1 MSWWKQVRCDLAQQQ
16 DTTAECITSN
26 NGVVADMNGSNGNC
40 SCHKQ
45 RRCNRLTCYRNGKSS
60 GSNHRKALLLF
71 ITMAVLLLATPP
83 IKAGVLKRSIAE
95 TITDMNLTT
104 LSTPLD
110 EAVENSPTTVITPLL
125 ANNQT
130 TLSNVQQN
138 VATATVVNEPETTTV
153 GTSTVQHDDQIMAL
167 NLPQGVKNEIAQVV
181 SKEAATDLRVKA
193 NSKFDYT
200 ETVLDEN
207 LEDSIRNSVRN
218 EIEFEQDIIAAEVQH
233 LQNVTDEEVRQKL
246 DDEVQLIQS
255 VLQEISTKPSAAID
269 VLAELTSTSSD
280 PLRDQLSTTESTTF
294 GHSITVPLQAE
305 GTVSTGKSLLDNKR
319 GARNLNINNN
329 ENENENTEALNN
341 SSETNMQFT
350 GDDGMQN
357 IEEDDVEAQDG
368 SLNVAKSSL
377 QTILSRF
384 SESALYSHEA
394 NEIDGEGLTVQ
405 KESINDQ
412 DNQHKEDDTELENKN
427 TNILT
432 ENRSVSSKDNS
443 LSNERGHESTVESA
457 QSHEASSSMNTLQNQ
472 LTTQDENVTDER
484 TEKNISPVDLNQT
497 EITPT
502 VPDEASL
509 SIILNENLT
518 ATEPTTVIVDDL
530 PIDLLHVDER
540 DALAIEEV
548 ATTVEPDNVKI
559 VHVVIKKQGVEL
571 EPLTVEPLEE
581 TTVNMDI
588 VEQELLVEEE
598 TTAKPSATLINGGDI
613 VKAQNI
619 QNDDVGKE
627 TSLQLAHNV
636 NEQAVSEPVET
647 ITGRVVEDNA
657 QMNIEDDKLNDDNNR
672 IDVKSSDE
680 SEQKD
685 REMKNKSNPT
695 IGKENI
701 QSDDKQHFLNDN
713 QYLIE
718 INNDIGSQTENSTT
732 NEGVRIASVDKP
744 IKESAILQE
753 AEEENENTQSSST
766 TESTIA
772 QETGDNEK
780 HLQSNATTE
789 QLEQM
794 HISLLSTTHLPIGE
808 VPPTSPNTFER
819 QSTTLKAFEVIDED
833 DNNTDDPNM
842 VPLLV
847 GGGTGQ
853 GDVTAS
859 TKGSRSINTQTH
871 HTMLLTQLDDTMAAT
886 LFETFPPHN
895 AGRTLNDHMA
905 AESNGGIGK
914 PLPTRNL
921 TEATSASIFSRS
933 GLIIVVCSSIA
944 FMFLL
949 VSVVAFLIS
958 FQRQHGTLD
967 IEMQEQRCGKDDLDE
982 EDEEDEEAG
991 TCTKLLEIELPK
1003 STIVTAACEELE
1015 ECL

>member
-1 MSWWKQVRCDLAQQQ
+1 M
-16 DTTAECITSN
+16 
-26 NGVVADMNGSNGNC
+26 
-40 SCHKQ
+40 
-45 RRCNRLTCYRNGKSS
+45 
-60 GSNHRKALLLF
+60 
-71 ITMAVLLLATPP
+71 
-83 IKAGVLKRSIAE
+83 
-95 TITDMNLTT
+95 
-104 LSTPLD
+104 
-110 EAVENSPTTVITPLL
+110 
-125 ANNQT
+125 
-130 TLSNVQQN
+130 
-138 VATATVVNEPETTTV
+138 
-153 GTSTVQHDDQIMAL
+153 
-167 NLPQGVKNEIAQVV
+167 
-181 SKEAATDLRVKA
+181 
-193 NSKFDYT
+193 
-200 ETVLDEN
+200 
-207 LEDSIRNSVRN
+207 
-218 EIEFEQDIIAAEVQH
+218 
-233 LQNVTDEEVRQKL
+233 
-246 DDEVQLIQS
+246 
-255 VLQEISTKPSAAID
+255 
-269 VLAELTSTSSD
+269 
-280 PLRDQLSTTESTTF
+280 
-294 GHSITVPLQAE
+294 
-305 GTVSTGKSLLDNKR
+305 DNKR

-405 KESINDQ
+405 KESIDDQ

-443 LSNERGHESTVESA
+443 LSNERGHESTVESV

-808 VPPTSPNTFER
+808 VPPTSANTFER